1 MSRATSSAAYMR
13 HAPES
18 GASSRVAV
26 IPETVTSTAVKL
38 CNPPS
43 IAPADSAL
51 DTGTA
56 RRNSD
61 MRVPSP
67 TTFPATPNCPN
78 PSAINCATKLRDQER
93 PLISQVNA
101 CLQAQVLANCES
113 PPKRTTRANPQPTA
127 CSCFQT
133 APGPLRKT
141 K

>member
-1 MSRATSSAAYMR
+1 R
-13 HAPES
+13 HLPES
-18 GASSRVAV
+18 GASSKVAE
-26 IPETVTSTAVKL
+26 IPETVIRTAVKV
-38 CNPPS
+38 CRAPS
-43 IAPADSAL
+43 IAPAESTL
-51 DTGTA
+51 DTGTM
-56 RRNSD
+56 RRNSE

-67 TTFPATPNCPN
+67 TTFPATPNCPI
-78 PSAINCATKLRDQER
+78 PSEINCATKLRNQER
-93 PLISQVNA
+93 PLMSQVNA